1 MKIIKNIF
9 LIVCTI
15 FLMQSCIVSEK
26 PNIAYFS
33 DSGKDFKGAR
43 FASVNVPMFLAKPL
57 AKPIIKKALREDG
70 EDNEDIIKLVKKVS
84 KIKVLTVENGDRT
97 MLQDFVSYLNDNN
110 YEDWAT
116 IKHGGDNVNIR
127 VKQKDDVIKNMLITV
142 NSDKDLVFVDVRG
155 NFTIDDISK
164 MINSATDK

>member
-1 MKIIKNIF
+1 MKIIKNLF
-9 LIVCTI
+9 LIVCAI

-26 PNIAYFS
+26 PNMAYFS
-33 DSGKDFKGAR
+33 DSGRDFKGAR
-43 FASVNVPMFLAKPL
+43 FASVNVPMFLAKP
-57 AKPIIKKALREDG
+57 IIKKALREDG
-70 EDNEDIIKLVKKVS
+70 EDNEEVIKLVKKVS
-84 KIKVLTVENGDRT
+84 KIKVLTVENGDRS

-116 IKHGGDNVNIR
+116 IKHDGDNVNIR

-142 NSDKDLVFVDVRG
+142 NSDKELVFVDVRG

-164 MINSATDK
+164 MIASATDK